1 MRLENSNKEGILNN
15 NNIETAEKENQNISL
30 ADDALDGVSGG
41 AAVDVKKIVKTAYKI
56 IVQ

>member
-1 MRLENSNKEGILNN
+1 MGLENNNKEEILN

-30 ADDALDGVSGG
+30 SDDELYGVSGG
-41 AAVDVKKIVKTAYKI
+41 SAVDVKKIVKTAYKI

>member
-1 MRLENSNKEGILNN
+1 MGLENNNKEEILN
-15 NNIETAEKENQNISL
+15 NNIETAEKADQNIAL

-56 IVQ
+56 IVN

>member
-1 MRLENSNKEGILNN
+1 MGLENNNKEEILN

-30 ADDALDGVSGG
+30 SDDELYGVSGG

>member
-1 MRLENSNKEGILNN
+1 MGLENNNKEEILN

-30 ADDALDGVSGG
+30 SDDELYGVSGG

-56 IVQ
+56 IVN